1 LLLILYNNNKNNI
14 ETFTNKNDTEC
25 MEKTSSCLYDESKN
39 ETENRTKCME
49 ECKKYP
55 DCEESACVTKCID
68 KKCSK
73 WTSSKCD
80 FTPFGNSIDSC
91 TKVCLDIPGCSYNTC
106 YDTCSN
112 CKSEMNC
119 PWYKKII
126 NEQEIFIKQNTSK
139 LIDPS
144 VPLPPTIFVTV
155 KDDHTAKVKLN
166 PPFSIK
172 SSNSTTEAA
181 TTEVDTTT
189 EAATTEA
196 ATTEAATT
204 EAATTEAAT
213 TEVDTTTEATTTTE
227 AATTE
232 VDTTEAA
239 TTEFEGFTTEGSTTE
254 GSTTESTVPPEID
267 FNKLDVGINS
277 FMYIVYKTQDK
288 NSGTRIGTHYLSYDD
303 KKEIKSY
310 NENND
315 KNKRLPLIEFDIGD
329 LDKNTFYNIAI
340 RSYRDDDTISPL
352 SNIFTILPNK
362 EKKHSVPRLINE
374 TNNSNINTDIDI
386 ESKICNNE

>member
-1 LLLILYNNNKNNI
+1 MINYINLFFIVFNIFLLLILYNNNKNNI

-39 ETENRTKCME
+39 KTENRTKCME

-91 TKVCLDIPGCSYNTC
+91 TKVCLDTPGCSYTKC
-106 YDTCSN
+106 YDKCSN
-112 CKSEMNC
+112 CKSEMDC

-144 VPLPPTIFVTV
+144 APLPPTIFVTV
-155 KDDHTAKVKLN
+155 KDDHTAKVQLN

-181 TTEVDTTT
+181 TTE
-189 EAATTEA
+189 AATTEA
-196 ATTEAATT
+196 ATTKAATT
-204 EAATTEAAT
+204 EAATT
-213 TEVDTTTEATTTTE
+213 TEATT
-227 AATTE
+227 
-232 VDTTEAA
+232 

-254 GSTTESTVPPEID
+254 GSTTEGSTTESTVPHEID

-362 EKKHSVPRLINE
+362 EKKHSVPRLINDK
-374 TNNSNINTDIDI
+374 NSSNSNINTDIDI

>member
-1 LLLILYNNNKNNI
+1 LILYNNNKNNI
-14 ETFTNKNDTEC
+14 ETFTIENDIEC

-39 ETENRTKCME
+39 KTENRTKCME

-55 DCEESACVTKCID
+55 DCKESVCVTKCID

-80 FTPFGNSIDSC
+80 FTPFGSSIDSC
-91 TKVCLDIPGCSYNTC
+91 TKVCLDTPGCNYNKC
-106 YDTCSN
+106 YDKCSN

-119 PWYKKII
+119 PWYNKTI
-126 NEQEIFIKQNTSK
+126 NEQDIFIKQNTSK

-155 KDDHTAKVKLN
+155 KDDHTAKVKFN

-172 SSNSTTEAA
+172 SSSATTEASTTEAA
-181 TTEVDTTT
+181 TTESASTT
-189 EAATTEA
+189 EAATTESA
-196 ATTEAATT
+196 STTI
-204 EAATTEAAT
+204 
-213 TEVDTTTEATTTTE
+213 
-227 AATTE
+227 
-232 VDTTEAA
+232 
-239 TTEFEGFTTEGSTTE
+239 FEEFTTES
-254 GSTTESTVPPEID
+254 STTESTAPPVID
-267 FNKLDVGINS
+267 FNNLDVGINS

-288 NSGTRIGTHYLSYDD
+288 NSGTRIGTHYLSDDD
-303 KKEIKSY
+303 KTSITSY
-310 NENND
+310 NEDND

-374 TNNSNINTDIDI
+374 KNNNNSNINTDIDI

>member
-1 LLLILYNNNKNNI
+1 MINYINLFFIVFNIFLLLILYNNNKNNI
-14 ETFTNKNDTEC
+14 ETFTIENDLEC

-39 ETENRTKCME
+39 KTENRTKCME

-80 FTPFGNSIDSC
+80 FTAFGNSIDSC
-91 TKVCLDIPGCSYNTC
+91 TKVCLDTPSCSYTKC

-119 PWYKKII
+119 PWYKKTI

-172 SSNSTTEAA
+172 STS
-181 TTEVDTTT
+181 
-189 EAATTEA
+189 
-196 ATTEAATT
+196 
-204 EAATTEAAT
+204 
-213 TEVDTTTEATTTTE
+213 TTTEATTTTE
-227 AATTE
+227 AATT
-232 VDTTEAA
+232 
-239 TTEFEGFTTEGSTTE
+239 TEFEGSTTDGSTTE
-254 GSTTESTVPPEID
+254 GSTTEGFTTEGSITEGSTTESIVPPEID

-288 NSGTRIGTHYLSYDD
+288 NSGTRIGTHYLSDND
-303 KKEIKSY
+303 KKEIISY
-310 NENND
+310 NENENND
-315 KNKRLPLIEFDIGD
+315 KKLPLIEFDIGD

-362 EKKHSVPRLINE
+362 EKKHSVPRLINDP
-374 TNNSNINTDIDI
+374 NSSNSNINTDIDI

>member
-1 LLLILYNNNKNNI
+1 MINYINLFFIVFNIFLLLILYNNNKNNI
-14 ETFTNKNDTEC
+14 ETFTIENDLEC

-39 ETENRTKCME
+39 KTENRTKCME

-55 DCEESACVTKCID
+55 DCEESVCVTKCID

-80 FTPFGNSIDSC
+80 FTAFGNSIDSC
-91 TKVCLDIPGCSYNTC
+91 TKVCLDTPGCSYTKC

-119 PWYKKII
+119 PWYKKTI

-172 SSNSTTEAA
+172 STS
-181 TTEVDTTT
+181 TTT
-189 EAATTEA
+189 EAATT
-196 ATTEAATT
+196 
-204 EAATTEAAT
+204 
-213 TEVDTTTEATTTTE
+213 TEATT
-227 AATTE
+227 
-232 VDTTEAA
+232 

-254 GSTTESTVPPEID
+254 SIVPPEID

-288 NSGTRIGTHYLSYDD
+288 NSGTRIGTHYLSDDD
-303 KKEIKSY
+303 KKEIISY
-310 NENND
+310 NENDNND
-315 KNKRLPLIEFDIGD
+315 KKLPLIEFDIGD

-362 EKKHSVPRLINE
+362 EKKHSVPRLINDQ
-374 TNNSNINTDIDI
+374 NSSNSNINTDIDI